1 MSNGGKQG
9 EAGPHG
15 QAGPHGH
22 SGPHGQGDGAH
33 DPGTAWDRRYTEVT
47 WSDEPDPTMI
57 ELVSGL
63 TPGRAVDLGGGTG
76 RNALWLARNG
86 WSVTVVDASA
96 VGLGQAEQRAR
107 QMVVSITCERADLR
121 DWVARTAYD
130 LVVLANVHMPPP
142 DRETLFKIAKAAVAP
157 GGHLYVVGHHVE
169 ALGLAGPPDP
179 RLLYTEEILT
189 GLTTGLRIEQLRR
202 VEHRADHGAV
212 GADIALFA
220 TRDRTGQPDERGPFA
235 VSGTR

>member
-1 MSNGGKQG
+1 
-9 EAGPHG
+9 
-15 QAGPHGH
+15 
-22 SGPHGQGDGAH
+22 
-33 DPGTAWDRRYTEVT
+33 
-47 WSDEPDPTMI
+47 
-57 ELVSGL
+57 
-63 TPGRAVDLGGGTG
+63 
-76 RNALWLARNG
+76 
-86 WSVTVVDASA
+86 VDASA